1 MTPEFMLTTLIVV
14 ASPGAGAL
22 FTIAAGIARGW
33 RASLVAAFACT
44 LGIVPH
50 VIAAVTGLAAIMH
63 ASALAFS
70 IVKWFGVVYLLYLAW
85 KTFRDQSMFDVQTG
99 TTQTSTLRVIGSG
112 VLVNTLNPK
121 LTIFFFAFL
130 PQFVAP
136 GSADAVASMIWLS
149 AIFMAVTLVSSASTA
164 CSPRRCGDRSSHGL
178 EWFPGSAAASARP
191 TSSSPD
197 GSPCSHADL
206 GFLGGFG
213 RTRGASFQCRA
224 TDFQPLPVL
233 WNRHSRTRRS
243 SERTPV
249 TGVTP
254 ACFRSQTCRP
264 NRRHG

>member
-85 KTFRDQSMFDVQTG
+85 KTFRDQSMFDVETG

-149 AIFMAVTLVSSASTA
+149 AIFMAVTLVVFSAY
-164 CSPRRCGDRSSHGL
+164 GV
-178 EWFPGSAAASARP
+178 FAAALRRQVISRP
-191 TSSSPD
+191 RVVS
-197 GSPCSHADL
+197 
-206 GFLGGFG
+206 
-213 RTRGASFQCRA
+213 
-224 TDFQPLPVL
+224 
-233 WNRHSRTRRS
+233 WIRRS
-243 SERTPV
+243 FGATYLVLAGRLAVQSR
-249 TGVTP
+249 
-254 ACFRSQTCRP
+254 
-264 NRRHG
+264 

>member
-85 KTFRDQSMFDVQTG
+85 KTFRDQSMFDVETDS
-99 TTQTSTLRVIGSG
+99 TQTSTLRVIGSG

-149 AIFMAVTLVSSASTA
+149 AIFMVVTLVVFSAY
-164 CSPRRCGDRSSHGL
+164 GV
-178 EWFPGSAAASARP
+178 FAAALRRQVISRP
-191 TSSSPD
+191 RVVS
-197 GSPCSHADL
+197 
-206 GFLGGFG
+206 
-213 RTRGASFQCRA
+213 
-224 TDFQPLPVL
+224 
-233 WNRHSRTRRS
+233 WIRRS
-243 SERTPV
+243 FGATYLVLAGRLAVQSR
-249 TGVTP
+249 
-254 ACFRSQTCRP
+254 
-264 NRRHG
+264 

>member
-85 KTFRDQSMFDVQTG
+85 KTFRDQSMFDDETG

-149 AIFMAVTLVSSASTA
+149 AIFMVVTLVVFSAY
-164 CSPRRCGDRSSHGL
+164 GV
-178 EWFPGSAAASARP
+178 FAAALRRQVISRP
-191 TSSSPD
+191 RVVS
-197 GSPCSHADL
+197 
-206 GFLGGFG
+206 
-213 RTRGASFQCRA
+213 
-224 TDFQPLPVL
+224 
-233 WNRHSRTRRS
+233 WIRRS
-243 SERTPV
+243 FGATYLVLAGRLAVQSR
-249 TGVTP
+249 
-254 ACFRSQTCRP
+254 
-264 NRRHG
+264 

>member
-50 VIAAVTGLAAIMH
+50 VVAAVTGLAAIMH

-70 IVKWFGVVYLLYLAW
+70 IVKWFGVAYLLYLAW
-85 KTFRDQSMFDVQTG
+85 KTFRDQSMFDVETDP
-99 TTQTSTLRVIGSG
+99 TQTSTLRVIGSG

-136 GSADAVASMIWLS
+136 GSADAVASMVWLS
-149 AIFMAVTLVSSASTA
+149 AVFMAVTLVVFSAY
-164 CSPRRCGDRSSHGL
+164 GV
-178 EWFPGSAAASARP
+178 FAAALRRQVISRP
-191 TSSSPD
+191 RVVS
-197 GSPCSHADL
+197 
-206 GFLGGFG
+206 
-213 RTRGASFQCRA
+213 
-224 TDFQPLPVL
+224 
-233 WNRHSRTRRS
+233 WIRRS
-243 SERTPV
+243 FGATYLVLAGRLAVQSR
-249 TGVTP
+249 
-254 ACFRSQTCRP
+254 
-264 NRRHG
+264 

>member
-70 IVKWFGVVYLLYLAW
+70 IVKWFGVVYLIYLAW

-149 AIFMAVTLVSSASTA
+149 AIFMAVTLVVFSVY
-164 CSPRRCGDRSSHGL
+164 GV
-178 EWFPGSAAASARP
+178 FAAALRRQVISRP
-191 TSSSPD
+191 RVVS
-197 GSPCSHADL
+197 
-206 GFLGGFG
+206 
-213 RTRGASFQCRA
+213 
-224 TDFQPLPVL
+224 
-233 WNRHSRTRRS
+233 WIRRS
-243 SERTPV
+243 FGATYLVLAGRLAVQSR
-249 TGVTP
+249 
-254 ACFRSQTCRP
+254 
-264 NRRHG
+264 